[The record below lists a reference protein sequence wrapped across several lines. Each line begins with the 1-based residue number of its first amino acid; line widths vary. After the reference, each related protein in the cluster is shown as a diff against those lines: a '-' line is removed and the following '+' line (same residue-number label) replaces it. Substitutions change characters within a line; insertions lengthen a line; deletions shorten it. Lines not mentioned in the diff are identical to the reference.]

1 MQPFCSLRCADVDL
15 HRWFGEQYA
24 VPVEAGPD
32 GDEDDAETPA

>member
-1 MQPFCSLRCADVDL
+1 VDL

-32 GDEDDAETPA
+32 GDEDDTETPT